1 MAPEMRGSASRTSH
15 VLRRLFRDP
24 VFLALVVT
32 ALVHVIRRN
41 VVDIVVFF
49 GMCGVILLEQATS
62 ARWRPRSLPAVP
74 PVLVLAVCLVYGV
87 LLWPLAQGGWPMRV
101 LVALPGLAALALVLR
116 AGAGAAPAEED
127 RDPPSGWWVW
137 PLVLVVAAVFE
148 LGNFLSQG
156 GSPDANPNHP
166 TLTAVIEPLF
176 TGATFRAVF
185 AALWLAAG
193 VWLVRAIVAADR
205 EVSA

>member
-1 MAPEMRGSASRTSH
+1 M
-15 VLRRLFRDP
+15 LRRTLRDP
-24 VFLALVVT
+24 VFLALLVT
-32 ALVHVIRRN
+32 ALVHVVRQN
-41 VVDIVVFF
+41 VLDTVLFL
-49 GMCGVILLEQATS
+49 GMCGVILLEQATP
-62 ARWRPRSLPAVP
+62 ARRRPPSLPAP
-74 PVLVLAVCLVYGV
+74 PAVQVLAVCLVYGV
-87 LLWPLAQGGWPMRV
+87 LMWPLAQGGWPMRV

-116 AGAGAAPAEED
+116 AGPGVRPADEEGE
-127 RDPPSGWWVW
+127 PPSGWWVW
-137 PLVLVVAAVFE
+137 PLVLVVAGVFE

>member
-1 MAPEMRGSASRTSH
+1 M
-15 VLRRLFRDP
+15 LRRTLRDP

-41 VVDIVVFF
+41 VLDIVVFF
-49 GMCGVILLEQATS
+49 GMCAVILLEQATS
-62 ARWRPRSLPAVP
+62 GRWRPRSLPAP
-74 PVLVLAVCLVYGV
+74 PAVLVLAVSLVYGV

-101 LVALPGLAALALVLR
+101 LVALPGLVALALVL
-116 AGAGAAPAEED
+116 GAGPGGTPAED
-127 RDPPSGWWVW
+127 PDPPSGWWLW

-148 LGNFLSQG
+148 LGNFLTQR